1 LTAYIIEGAV
11 ENYVIL
17 QRADNA
23 SEWQLA
29 GSSFIYAPNKITAV
43 GLTGLGEFTIGEIDP
58 ESVPVEFT
66 GLSVTAD
73 DLGAR
78 LSWSTISE
86 KNNQGF
92 TIEKRITNKSWEVLG
107 SVSGKGT
114 TTEKQDY
121 QFVDKL
127 ADEACEYRLSQSDV
141 SGKVTILGSVS
152 FEGIIRKFEVVG
164 NYPNPFNPET
174 TVLFRIPAEMKVK
187 ISVYNNLGQLVT
199 VVKNEVMKSGSHEVK
214 IKADNLASGVYFYE
228 VVAGN
233 VNRSVKKMVLL
244 K

>member
-1 LTAYIIEGAV
+1 MKL
-11 ENYVIL
+11 IL
-17 QRADNA
+17 N
-23 SEWQLA
+23 
-29 GSSFIYAPNKITAV
+29 
-43 GLTGLGEFTIGEIDP
+43 
-58 ESVPVEFT
+58 SVPVEFT

-78 LSWSTISE
+78 LSWSTLSE

-92 TIEKRITNKSWEVLG
+92 TIEKRVLNKSWEVLG

-141 SGKVTILGSVS
+141 SGKVTILGTVS

-164 NYPNPFNPET
+164 N
-174 TVLFRIPAEMKVK
+174 
-187 ISVYNNLGQLVT
+187 
-199 VVKNEVMKSGSHEVK
+199 
-214 IKADNLASGVYFYE
+214 
-228 VVAGN
+228 
-233 VNRSVKKMVLL
+233 
-244 K
+244 